1 MRRLLLKNKQSP
13 GDIVMLT
20 AAVRDLHR
28 AHPGQFETWVKTSA
42 MPLWDHNPDVRLG
55 EPVGA
60 QSQEAE
66 TIECA
71 YPLVHQSNS
80 RPWHFIHGF
89 HQHLESLLGIPIPPT
104 DFRGDIH
111 LTQQEKAWMSQVQE
125 ITQVPVPFWIL
136 VAGGKM
142 DFTTKWW
149 PRERFQEVVNHFAGR
164 ILFVQVGAKEHRHD
178 DLQGVLDLRGKTNT
192 RQLVRLVYHSQG
204 VLCPVTFLMHLA
216 AAVPVKHGP
225 PGSRPCVV
233 VAGGREPPHW
243 EAYPTH
249 QFIHTAGALPCCQ
262 HGGCWRSRVVPVGD
276 GDSKDQPSR
285 MCVDVVHTRQREL
298 SFRRKANAALPAHAM
313 PEAANRQLT
322 DYLPRCMDM
331 IPAAEVIR
339 RIQLYFD
346 GGAARFLSDQE
357 RAIVNSTIFHSP
369 QRSKVPA

>member
-42 MPLWDHNPDVRLG
+42 MPLWEHNPKVRLG
-55 EPVGA
+55 EPDQALAV
-60 QSQEAE
+60 EAE

-71 YPLVHQSNS
+71 YPLIHHSNS

-89 HQHLESLLGIPIPPT
+89 HQHLESLLGVKIPPT

-111 LTQQEKAWMSQVQE
+111 LTQQERNWMSQVQE
-125 ITQVPVPFWIL
+125 ITKVPVPFWIL

-142 DFTTKWW
+142 DYTAKWW
-149 PRERFQEVVNHFAGR
+149 ARERFQEVVNHFAGR

-178 DLQGVLDLRGKTNT
+178 DLQGVLDLRGKTQI

-216 AAVPVKHGP
+216 AAVPVKQGP

-262 HGGCWRSRVVPVGD
+262 HGGCWKSRVVPVGD
-276 GDSKDQPSR
+276 GDKKDQPNR
-285 MCVDVVHTRQREL
+285 MCVDVVHTTQAEL
-298 SFRRKANAALPAHAM
+298 SFQRKSDAPVPEHAVA
-313 PEAANRQLT
+313 EAAGRQLT

-331 IPAAEVIR
+331 ISAAEVIR

-346 GGAARFLSDQE
+346 GGATRFLNDKE
-357 RAIVNSTIFHSP
+357 RAIVNRTIFKSTK
-369 QRSKVPA
+369 RRNVLV

>member
-42 MPLWDHNPDVRLG
+42 MPLWEHNAKVRVG
-55 EPVGA
+55 EPDQALAV
-60 QSQEAE
+60 EAE

-71 YPLVHQSNS
+71 YPLIHHSNS

-89 HQHLESLLGIPIPPT
+89 HQHLESLLGVAIPPT

-111 LTQQEKAWMSQVQE
+111 LTQQERNWMSQVQE
-125 ITQVPVPFWIL
+125 ITKVPVPFWIL

-142 DFTTKWW
+142 DYTAKWW
-149 PRERFQEVVNHFAGR
+149 ARERFQEVVNHFAGR

-178 DLQGVLDLRGKTNT
+178 DLQGVLDLRGKTQI

-216 AAVPVKHGP
+216 AAVPVKQGP

-262 HGGCWRSRVVPVGD
+262 HGGCWKSRVVPVGD
-276 GDSKDQPSR
+276 GDKKDQPNR
-285 MCVDVVHTRQREL
+285 MCVDVVHTQHPER
-298 SFRRKANAALPAHAM
+298 SFRRHADATPPPHAM
-313 PEAANRQLT
+313 PDTPGRLIT
-322 DYLPRCMDM
+322 DYLPRCMDR
-331 IPAAEVIR
+331 ISAEEVIQ

-346 GGAARFLSDQE
+346 GGVAHFLTPS
-357 RAIVNSTIFHSP
+357 
-369 QRSKVPA
+369 QREAVKAGLGQSGILSAC